1 MSYRSNRENAII
13 HDVIKN
19 ASQNLLDREF
29 PGELAE
35 KCKKLSGE
43 KTLCKAVRET
53 LIILFR
59 DRETL
64 NRLRTEHA
72 TTQQK
77 LKRLLDALD
86 AQQKVNKRL
95 NQAPERLL
103 TRTGRTVAQKE
114 RSVAA
119 RFGQPRRNRITRLT
133 QRPPAQWRASTPGA
147 FS

>member
-1 MSYRSNRENAII
+1 MSYRSNRENAIM
-13 HDVIKN
+13 HDAIKT

-29 PGELAE
+29 PGKLAE

-77 LKRLLDALD
+77 LNRLLDALD
-86 AQQKVNKRL
+86 AQRKANKRM
-95 NQAPERLL
+95 NQAYREAQDPNAFLLEQEER
-103 TRTGRTVAQKE
+103 
-114 RSVAA
+114 
-119 RFGQPRRNRITRLT
+119 
-133 QRPPAQWRASTPGA
+133 
-147 FS
+147 